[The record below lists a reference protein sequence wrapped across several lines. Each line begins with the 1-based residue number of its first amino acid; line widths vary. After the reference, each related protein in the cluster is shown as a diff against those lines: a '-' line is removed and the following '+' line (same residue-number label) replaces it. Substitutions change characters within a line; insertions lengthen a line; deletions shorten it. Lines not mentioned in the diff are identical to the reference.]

1 MKTILLT
8 GFEPFGGE
16 HSNPSWEAVRRLD
29 GKHLHDGSRI
39 VTALLPCAFGAALDS
54 LSAKIRL
61 VAPQLV
67 VCVGQAGGRADLTIE
82 RVAINV
88 DDAPIP
94 DNLGCRPIDARI
106 VADGPVGYFSS
117 LPLKAIVQALHAKGI
132 PASVSQTAGTYVCN
146 HVFYGL
152 MHMASSRHAIQQAG
166 FVHIPYLPEQA
177 AAHPGAPSMS
187 LSMMMDGL
195 MVLLETSISVKHDSQ
210 ISGGT
215 TH

>member
-16 HSNPSWEAVRRLD
+16 HNNPSWEAVRRLD

-39 VTALLPCAFGAALDS
+39 VVALLPCAFGAALDV
-54 LSAKIRL
+54 LGTKIRL
-61 VAPQLV
+61 FAPDLV

-88 DDAPIP
+88 DDAPKP
-94 DNLGCRPIDARI
+94 DNAGSQPIDAAI
-106 VADGPVGYFSS
+106 VADGPVGYFST
-117 LPLKAIVQALHAKGI
+117 LPLKAIVQALRAKGI

-152 MHMASSRHAIQQAG
+152 MHMASSRHAIQHAG

-187 LSMMMDGL
+187 LSMMMDAL
-195 MVLLETSISVKHDSQ
+195 MLILETSISVKHDSHV
-210 ISGGT
+210 SGGT

>member
-16 HSNPSWEAVRRLD
+16 HNNPSWEAVRRLD

-39 VTALLPCAFGAALDS
+39 VAALLPCAFGAALDT
-54 LSAKIRL
+54 LAVKIRL
-61 VAPQLV
+61 VAPDVV

-88 DDAPIP
+88 DDAPMA
-94 DNLGCRPIDARI
+94 DNAGQQPIDAPI
-106 VADGPVGYFSS
+106 VANGPVGYFAT
-117 LPLKAIVQALHAKGI
+117 LPIKAIVQALHAKGI

-152 MHMASSRHAIQQAG
+152 MHMASSRHAIQHAG

-177 AAHPGAPSMS
+177 AAHRGAPSMS
-187 LSMMMDGL
+187 LAMMMDAL
-195 MVLLETSISVKHDSQ
+195 MILLETTISVKHDSHV
-210 ISGGT
+210 SGGS